1 MIEAIVTSIGTA
13 MTTFVPS
20 VATTLVDAFSG
31 LFWVAGA
38 EGSAGALTPL
48 AEGLL
53 ALAGIGLVIGCVI
66 KIYHIFSGRV
76 RRSM

>member
-20 VATTLVDAFSG
+20 VAKTLVDAFSG
-31 LFWVAGA
+31 LFWVAG
-38 EGSAGALTPL
+38 EGSTAGALTPL

-53 ALAGIGLVIGCVI
+53 ALAGIGLVVGCVI

-76 RRSM
+76 KRSM

>member
-1 MIEAIVTSIGTA
+1 MVEAIVTTIGEA
-13 MTTFVPS
+13 MTSFVPS
-20 VATTLVDAFSG
+20 VATTLVDAFTG
-31 LFWVAGA
+31 LFWVAGT
-38 EGSAGALTPL
+38 EGVGALTPL